1 MKDKSN
7 YDLLK
12 KRYTDIF
19 PYHKLDSY
27 FFKNRQIAK
36 PITDSIGRFFL
47 DNSISKN
54 IDKLKKKQPSLIIG
68 ETHCHSTFSDGLHS
82 VENILERASRL
93 GLDYVVITDHILPG
107 KYLTESIINCW
118 EKQTSYLN
126 EWDQANEPVKIYP
139 AFELSTLEGHLI
151 LILDPEYFSSEKYSD
166 ISLQFS
172 NFNYQ
177 FPSMLDAIPL
187 IKPFGGIS
195 IVAHPNQN
203 RSYPFGASIK
213 WVKENL
219 IGLIDGIEDISSG
232 HGYQESYSNELGIAS
247 TGSSDD
253 HFNLLMGTAITAYNG
268 HNHNNL
274 ITAIKSRETKAITV
288 DNSMEILLK
297 LMRQAH
303 DLAMS

>member
-1 MKDKSN
+1 MEKKSD
-7 YDLLK
+7 YKLIK
-12 KRYTDIF
+12 ERYSNIF
-19 PYHKLDSY
+19 PYSKLDSPI
-27 FFKNRQIAK
+27 FKNRQIAK
-36 PITDSIGRFFL
+36 PMTDSIGRFFL
-47 DNSISKN
+47 DSRISKN
-54 IDKLKKKQPSLIIG
+54 IAKLKSSQPSLIIG

-82 VENILERASRL
+82 VEDILERASRL

-107 KYLTESIINCW
+107 KYLTESIINSW
-118 EKQTSYLN
+118 KKQASYID
-126 EWDQANEPVKIYP
+126 EWDHANDPVKIYP

-151 LILDPEYFSSEKYSD
+151 LILDPEYFSSEKITD

-172 NFNYQ
+172 EFDYQ

-187 IKPFGGIS
+187 IEPFGGIS

-203 RSYPFGASIK
+203 RSYPFGASIQ

-232 HGYQESYSNELGIAS
+232 HGYQENYSNQLGIAS

-268 HNHNNL
+268 NTHNNL
-274 ITAIKSRETKAITV
+274 ITAIKAKETKAITV
-288 DNSMEILLK
+288 DNSIQVLLK

-303 DLAMS
+303 NLVMS